1 MNTKIKV
8 SWFAKKYN
16 ETIFRNGVFDN
27 QSKTWNDKKGN
38 PCLTYFDTLRQ
49 GYRTAVNYQMKEV
62 D

>member
-27 QSKTWNDKKGN
+27 QSKSGTIKKE
-38 PCLTYFDTLRQ
+38 TL
-49 GYRTAVNYQMKEV
+49 V
-62 D
+62 